1 MEDGETENSFKKLI
15 NICKNG
21 CKQFGDVLCN
31 YESIDLD
38 VIVCY
43 LNLAM
48 TSCATVKFKDMMTYT
63 KLSEVVTMCEE
74 AFAILVM
81 ESNLNR
87 WMYLAKKEIIENK
100 TLSSS
105 VRQPNDEQ
113 CDESHIGSLIESLT
127 DDSSYDSIPEV
138 LYQNNISKGKGKK
151 IIAGKWNQD
160 SFDRL
165 NVLLD
170 KIEEKRNS
178 TARKTFEEKLQK
190 HYILQA
196 DVNMAQLARNKR
208 KREMK
213 YIENIEKKVVV
224 QNVLNFVEI

>member
-1 MEDGETENSFKKLI
+1 MENGENENSFKKLI
-15 NICKNG
+15 DICKNG
-21 CKQFGDVLCN
+21 GKQFGDALLD

-43 LNLAM
+43 FNLAM

-63 KLSEVVTMCEE
+63 KLSGVVTMCEE
-74 AFAILVM
+74 AFAILVL

-87 WMYLAKKEIIENK
+87 WIYFAKKEIIENK
-100 TLSSS
+100 TLSLE
-105 VRQPNDEQ
+105 QIPNEETINDSQ
-113 CDESHIGSLIESLT
+113 IGSSSGSLT
-127 DDSSYDSIPEV
+127 DDNSYESIPDL
-138 LYQNNISKGKGKK
+138 LYQNNVSNGKGKK
-151 IIAGKWNQD
+151 LIAGKWNQAG
-160 SFDRL
+160 FDRL

-178 TARKTFEEKLQK
+178 ATRKTFEEELQQK
-190 HYILQA
+190 YILQA

-213 YIENIEKKVVV
+213 DIENMEKKVVV
-224 QNVLNFVEI
+224 RNVLNFVEI

>member
-1 MEDGETENSFKKLI
+1 
-15 NICKNG
+15 
-21 CKQFGDVLCN
+21 
-31 YESIDLD
+31 
-38 VIVCY
+38 
-43 LNLAM
+43 
-48 TSCATVKFKDMMTYT
+48 
-63 KLSEVVTMCEE
+63 
-74 AFAILVM
+74 
-81 ESNLNR
+81 
-87 WMYLAKKEIIENK
+87 MYLAKKEIIENK

-105 VRQPNDEQ
+105 VRLPNDEQ
-113 CDESHIGSLIESLT
+113 CNETYIGSSIESLT

-178 TARKTFEEKLQK
+178 TARKTFEEKLQQN
-190 HYILQA
+190 YILQA
-196 DVNMAQLARNKR
+196 DVNISQLARNKR

-213 YIENIEKKVVV
+213 NIETMEKKVVV
-224 QNVLNFVEI
+224 RNVLNFVEI